1 MGATLNGTARRSLRS
16 RRGRLLLAQA
26 VSILASYGGSLW
38 LGGQLYSFLNSDG
51 TTQAAESG
59 SVGYSRDSSGTRHAT
74 QATTSRKPLLKYTAG
89 RWGLKFDGT
98 DDVLLTD
105 ALPTASAETFGV
117 VYTAPATAASAQ
129 YPIGR
134 RNATGSTGST
144 LYINNTN
151 FTVNFINASG
161 TVAVGAAIAAGAT
174 GVASAV
180 GKVGSVVVRVNGTDG
195 TPATYATYASGG
207 NALALGNS
215 VELARPFGGTIHAAY
230 YAPVEISSADRQTLD
245 RLLGKLFG
253 VTVA

>member
-38 LGGQLYSFLNSDG
+38 LGGQLYTFLNSDG

-59 SVGYSRDSSGTRHAT
+59 SVGYLRDSSSTRHAT

-98 DDVLLTD
+98 DDVLLT
-105 ALPTASAETFGV
+105 ATLPSVAAETFGV
-117 VYTAPATAASAQ
+117 VYTAPAASGSAQ
-129 YPIGR
+129 FPIGR
-134 RNATGSTGST
+134 RNTADSSGAAIYLNGT
-144 LYINNTN
+144 NN
-151 FTVNFINASG
+151 TVNFLCGAG
-161 TVAVGAAIAAGAT
+161 AVVVGAAVAAGNV
-174 GVASAV
+174 GVASVV
-180 GKVGSVVVRVNGTDG
+180 GKVGSLAVRVNGTDG
-195 TPATYATYASGG
+195 ATTSYATYVCGS

-215 VELARPFGGTIHAAY
+215 IDVQRPFGGTIHAAY